1 MSQVSPSI
9 PTQAE
14 AALPLLP
21 EGVGT
26 VKVPVTVVK
35 VPYWQKMRPWIVAS
49 QGDDTNVTLSP
60 DSTSPVFAVLYIG
73 DTASRRLDA
82 VDRL

>member
-1 MSQVSPSI
+1 MALPEVSSSI

-35 VPYWQKMRPWIVAS
+35 VPYWQNDEIM
-49 QGDDTNVTLSP
+49 
-60 DSTSPVFAVLYIG
+60 DSREP
-73 DTASRRLDA
+73 R
-82 VDRL
+82 